1 MQSGGAFFKGAL
13 AAKLQ
18 RTFDEGQH
26 FRSSCEWSFFS
37 VSFGLVGFFMQ
48 RAPFIQRRNKRCSR
62 LGAELFRQ
70 FIESDLS
77 EVSPLWIKHR
87 LEKWRVDGN
96 VLSKNYVRA
105 PAVAR
110 ASHWT
115 NFSIVLNLARLGE

>member
-37 VSFGLVGFFMQ
+37 VSFRLVGFLCNV
-48 RAPFIQRRNKRCSR
+48 RRSYSAETNGCSR

-77 EVSPLWIKHR
+77 EVSPLWIK
-87 LEKWRVDGN
+87 
-96 VLSKNYVRA
+96 
-105 PAVAR
+105 
-110 ASHWT
+110 
-115 NFSIVLNLARLGE
+115 

>member
-1 MQSGGAFFKGAL
+1 MKGNTFALVVSGASSL
-13 AAKLQ
+13 
-18 RTFDEGQH
+18 
-26 FRSSCEWSFFS
+26 FRFGWWGSSCN
-37 VSFGLVGFFMQ
+37 V
-48 RAPFIQRRNKRCSR
+48 RRSYSAEANGCSR

-77 EVSPLWIKHR
+77 EVSPLWIKYT
-87 LEKWRVDGN
+87 LEKWRIDGI
-96 VLSKNYVRA
+96 VKNYIRA